1 MLRPQIFFLSG
12 LGIKSKNVVIFRAG
26 LVITHTIELNQC
38 VSDRLNGFWGVR
50 GGHKSGINGFFLGGG
65 FNRLM
70 KEVESEYSV
79 LEDS

>member
-1 MLRPQIFFLSG
+1 M
-12 LGIKSKNVVIFRAG
+12 VIFRAG